1 MRISIDPI
9 QIQDWFGS
17 DIMSHNL
24 FIALLLRCA
33 QRDGVFTDER
43 GKSVLIKRGQA
54 VFGRN
59 RYAQI
64 LNCSPKTAERILT
77 KQCTKLVPKVT
88 KQTNSSFTIVTI
100 ENYDEIIG
108 LTQQRPSNDPEVTTS
123 ILYNKEIKEKEIYKE
138 KEKKESPIL
147 KPKKKTGLLKG
158 EIPKLDYPH
167 VYEIAKDL
175 MINIDDVQT
184 VDKAV
189 RNSIALGNK
198 YGITNQFLAVK
209 QWCLNAL
216 QKKEITVRNSTEDL
230 LFAEYSPDKL
240 AMAKKFNEKLKKD
253 NPELL

>member
-43 GKSVLIKRGQA
+43 GKSILIKKGQ
-54 VFGRN
+54 VIFGRN

-64 LNCSPKTAERILT
+64 LNCSPKTAERLLT

-108 LTQQRPSNDPEVTTS
+108 LTQQRPSSVLKVTTS
-123 ILYNKEIKEKEIYKE
+123 IYNNKKEIKEKEIYKE
-138 KEKKESPIL
+138 KEKKER
-147 KPKKKTGLLKG
+147 KPKNGLLKG
-158 EIPKLDYPH
+158 DIPKLDYAH
-167 VYEIAKDL
+167 AYEIAKELIITVEDV
-175 MINIDDVQT
+175 MDIDG
-184 VDKAV
+184 AV
-189 RNSIALGNK
+189 RDAISIGNK
-198 YGITNQFLAVK
+198 YNITNQFLTVK
-209 QWCLNAL
+209 QWCRNAL
-216 QKKEITVRNSTEDL
+216 DRKNIQVRNSTEDL
-230 LFAEYSPDKL
+230 VFALETPENMEKSRL
-240 AMAKKFNEKLKKD
+240 FNEKLKKE
-253 NPELL
+253 NPTLI